1 MKAKDP
7 KRNSRKWQENDNGF
21 QTKERRRRGVTGRW
35 RYLERSMPLKS
46 SSLGEDGR
54 NGLKERKEFRWKE
67 VQGLDLHQR
76 RHSPGASTYVYTVG
90 AVGPCHAE

>member
-1 MKAKDP
+1 
-7 KRNSRKWQENDNGF
+7 
-21 QTKERRRRGVTGRW
+21 
-35 RYLERSMPLKS
+35 MPLKS